1 MFPLP
6 SSRMTQVPRRR
17 RRGASTP
24 HLVLVCILLGWLGC
38 HTMSHG
44 EALLTTGAGFT
55 WPWQHPVEEEAPV
68 LLDLRDSVL
77 SLSEEVT
84 TRGPSRVLVVLDEE
98 VVNWWQEEVRVVS
111 LLAERLTGPPLFHI
125 KVYAPEP
132 VIIRG
137 QKVHGIQFDYVLP
150 DGNEAVEDIRCLQ
163 EPVELWFEPFAG
175 RRAMGLRLYWQIPGP
190 PAKPLSLIARILRV
204 VWFPWYMLFK
214 VMLQHPDVN
223 PITLIG
229 GVLLIMTLVAILI
242 VLVILLVIIA
252 ERHLTLWMRRRRR
265 LFQVRALTRKAAVL
279 KSETC
284 FGIDQPCCICLG
296 DSDSVAGRIVL
307 LPCRHAL
314 HLECYIDWV
323 QADVYTFPHLIC
335 PLCRHRT
342 EAFGKLEVL
351 PNECPVAA

>member
-1 MFPLP
+1 M
-6 SSRMTQVPRRR
+6 
-17 RRGASTP
+17 
-24 HLVLVCILLGWLGC
+24 GWIGC
-38 HTMSHG
+38 TVSHRAFAVSG
-44 EALLTTGAGFT
+44 PK
-55 WPWQHPVEEEAPV
+55 WPWQKHPADEEAHILLNLQDSVINFVEEKATKG
-68 LLDLRDSVL
+68 S
-77 SLSEEVT
+77 
-84 TRGPSRVLVVLDEE
+84 SRVLVVLDEE
-98 VVNWWQEEVRVVS
+98 VVSWWQDDKVRVVKRPT
-111 LLAERLTGPPLFHI
+111 ARLTGPLLIHFE
-125 KVYAPEP
+125 VYAPTP
-132 VIIRG
+132 VVIRG

-150 DGNEAVEDIRCLQ
+150 DGNEAVEDIQCHQ

-175 RRAMGLRLYWQIPGP
+175 RRAMGLHLLWHLPGP
-190 PAKPLSLIARILRV
+190 PPRHLSLLARIFRI
-204 VWFPWYMLFK
+204 VWFPWFMLFK

-252 ERHLTLWMRRRRR
+252 ERHLTMWMRRRRR

-342 EAFGKLEVL
+342 EAFGKLAG
-351 PNECPVAA
+351 PADECPVAA